1 MSRFDNINM
10 AALARR
16 EPPHY
21 TYKRKVYIGKTK
33 SPNSGIVG
41 QMMYYCKYILI
52 YVSFDYMGL
61 LGEAKNYKVRG
72 GK

>member
-1 MSRFDNINM
+1 M

-21 TYKRKVYIGKTK
+21 TYKRKVYVGKTK
-33 SPNSGIVG
+33 NPNAGIVG
-41 QMMYYCKYILI
+41 QMMYYCKYIII

-61 LGEAKNYKVRG
+61 LG
-72 GK
+72 